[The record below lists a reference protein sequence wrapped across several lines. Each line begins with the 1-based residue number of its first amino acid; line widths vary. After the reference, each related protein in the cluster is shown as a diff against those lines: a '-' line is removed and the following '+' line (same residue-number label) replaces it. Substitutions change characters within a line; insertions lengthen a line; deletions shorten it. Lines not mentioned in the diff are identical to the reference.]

1 MLRTA
6 ALSGECLLPRFGV
19 CGPVRHSPQLENN
32 LLTTE
37 PTDVARDIMARLKRE
52 TAPLH
57 AELDA
62 MVAPMLSDRGRY
74 RTLLAGLRDAYGVIE
89 HELARHEVPLARA
102 AYDLTERRKLR
113 WLEEDLG
120 ALSAS
125 EPAVIR
131 PSYTLPDASTAFGA
145 IYVVEGATLGGQV
158 IARQV
163 IPALALSPERGC
175 RFFTGYGAE
184 TGERWRETR
193 EAIASHLASATEP
206 DAAQQTVVG
215 ASMTFSLIAAALRA
229 RIRS

>member
-1 MLRTA
+1 
-6 ALSGECLLPRFGV
+6 
-19 CGPVRHSPQLENN
+19 
-32 LLTTE
+32 
-37 PTDVARDIMARLKRE
+37 MARLKRE

-62 MVAPMLSDRGRY
+62 MVAPMLLERDRY
-74 RTLLAGLRDAYGVIE
+74 RTLLAALRDAYGVIE
-89 HELARHEVPLARA
+89 HELARHAPQLARA
-102 AYDLTERRKLR
+102 AYDLTERRKLS
-113 WLEEDLG
+113 WLDDDLN

-125 EPAVIR
+125 DQAAIR
-131 PSYTLPDASTAFGA
+131 ASYTLPDASTAFGA

-175 RFFTGYGAE
+175 RFFHGYGAE

-193 EAIASHLASATEP
+193 NAIAAHLALAAEA
-206 DAAQQTVVG
+206 DAPEGMIAG
-215 ASMTFSLIAAALRA
+215 ASMTFSLIGAALRA